1 MDSIFQNRSLNL
13 LDGEKEKQVAR
24 YFEGIEKV
32 LIMEIAYH
40 FVLNEIAAFGFMPIQ
55 MSRSCNLYSR

>member
-40 FVLNEIAAFGFMPIQ
+40 FVQPGHKLLEN
-55 MSRSCNLYSR
+55 R